1 MKVQDNVEPTPS
13 FIKKYLTN
21 EDITKLQKKKAL
33 HIDQFKEILL
43 VRLAQDYKNYPR
55 GTVFHEGGLI
65 PGYPRIMRV
74 LHLENGIKRYFK
86 ERFYIEEK
94 VDGYN
99 IRITVINGK
108 PFAFTRGGF
117 ICPFTT
123 NRIQDLIN
131 LNYFDKYPGYII
143 NGEIVGPGSPYNTEI
158 IPYISED
165 VIFFS
170 FDLFDSR
177 SRKISIEERYT
188 IFEQF
193 KIPQVRR
200 WGPFSVSDVD
210 RIKEV
215 VLELD
220 GEGREGIVIKPISNG
235 KQIKYVTLSS
245 CLRDLQATSDLITEL
260 PAGFYMQRILRAI
273 FFCHEFSIA
282 LNDRYLLESAKA
294 LYLSPQKVLKEVE
307 DGGNVRE
314 SFEVNMRNKDTIY
327 ELMEHLKRSG
337 VNTKVLSIEKVD
349 HFHRTKF
356 HRIYTEGTREIRHK
370 LMGHGFFD

>member
-1 MKVQDNVEPTPS
+1 METIPS
-13 FIKKYLTN
+13 FIKKYFTDT
-21 EDITKLQKKKAL
+21 EITKLQKKEAL
-33 HIDQFKEILL
+33 HINQFKDILL

-55 GTVFHEGGLI
+55 GTVFYEGGLI

-99 IRITVINGK
+99 VRIIVINGN
-108 PFAFTRGGF
+108 PLAFTRGGF

-123 NRIQDLIN
+123 NRIQDLID
-131 LNYFDKYPGYII
+131 LNFFNKYSSYII
-143 NGEIVGPGSPYNTEI
+143 NGEVVGPGSPYNAEI
-158 IPYISED
+158 IPYINED
-165 VIFFS
+165 VTFFS
-170 FDLFDSR
+170 FDLFDSK
-177 SRKISIEERYT
+177 SRKISIEERYI
-188 IFEQF
+188 IFEQY

-200 WGPFSVSDVD
+200 WGPFSVSDVEKV
-210 RIKEV
+210 KEV

-220 GEGREGIVIKPISNG
+220 RDGREGIVIKPISNG

-245 CLRDLQATSDLITEL
+245 CLRDLQASSDLITEL
-260 PAGFYMQRILRAI
+260 PAGFYIQRILRAF
-273 FFCHEFSIA
+273 FFCHEFGVA
-282 LNDRYLLESAKA
+282 LDDHYLLESAKA
-294 LYLSPQKVLKEVE
+294 LYLSPQRVLKEVA

-314 SFEVNMRNKDTIY
+314 SFEINVRNKNTVY
-327 ELMEHLKRSG
+327 ALMEHLKRSG
-337 VNTKVLSIEKVD
+337 VSTKLLSIEKVD
-349 HFHRTKF
+349 HFYRTKF

>member
-1 MKVQDNVEPTPS
+1 MENVPS
-13 FIKKYLTN
+13 FLEKYLTK
-21 EDITKLQKKKAL
+21 EEITKLQKKDAL
-33 HIDQFKEILL
+33 HTDQFKELTL
-43 VRLAQDYKNYPR
+43 VRLAQDYKKYPR
-55 GTVFHEGGLI
+55 GTIFHEVGLI

-99 IRITVINGK
+99 VRIVTINGN
-108 PFAFTRGGF
+108 PLAFTRGGF

-123 NRIQDLIN
+123 NRIPDLID
-131 LNYFDKYPGYII
+131 LNFFHKYPGYII
-143 NGEIVGPGSPYNTEI
+143 NGEVVGPGSPYNTEI
-158 IPYISED
+158 IPYINKD
-165 VIFFS
+165 VLFFS
-170 FDLFDSR
+170 FDIFDMGSGN
-177 SRKISIEERYT
+177 ISLQKRYS
-188 IFEQF
+188 ILEQF
-193 KIPQVRR
+193 KILQVRR
-200 WGPFSVSDVD
+200 WGPFSVSDVNTV
-210 RIKEV
+210 REI

-220 GEGREGIVIKPISNG
+220 RNGREGIVIKPISNG

-260 PAGFYMQRILRAI
+260 PAGFYIQRILRAI
-273 FFCHEFSIA
+273 FFCHEFGVV
-282 LNDRYLLESAKA
+282 LDDRYLLESAKA
-294 LYLSPQKVLKEVE
+294 LYLSPQRVLKEVA

-314 SFEVNMRNKDTIY
+314 SFEINMRSKNTIY

-337 VNTKVLSIEKVD
+337 VSTKLLSIEKID
-349 HFHRTKF
+349 DYYRTKF